1 MRSWQGKTA
10 RRHHIARRLCR
21 VLAARHRSLYHVCMR
36 AMRLDTLTQLWH
48 YILPTTGTNSM
59 CMIRVPFLSRT
70 ADGQPLQRCIDKA
83 AIRSGMGADAVVQV
97 MSLFLEAIADELA
110 KGRAVRIPGW
120 GIYVPAPI
128 PERHRRMSRNP
139 SARCK
144 PVFSASRGL
153 RAQVAMGLGPR
164 PENARILK
172 RHRSNHANSTGSHRV
187 FTAMEALRQRIA
199 AQVGRRRA

>member
-1 MRSWQGKTA
+1 M
-10 RRHHIARRLCR
+10 
-21 VLAARHRSLYHVCMR
+21 LAARHRSLYHVCMW
-36 AMRLDTLTQLWH
+36 AMRLDTLTQRWH
-48 YILPTTGTNSM
+48 YTQPTTGINTM
-59 CMIRVPFLSRT
+59 CMIRIPFLSRT

-83 AIRSGMGADAVVQV
+83 ASRSGMGADAVVQV

-128 PERHRRMSRNP
+128 PDRHRRMSRNP

-172 RHRSNHANSTGSHRV
+172 RHRSNHANSTGTQRV
-187 FTAMEALRQRIA
+187 FTAMQALRQQVA
-199 AQVGRRRA
+199 AQLGRTGT